1 MKKLIFE
8 KSFTQQEP
16 IPEDG
21 ISKAVNVLNSGRL
34 HRYNVVKGELSETS
48 LLEEEYANWQGSM
61 VLCTPPWSGW
71 RSMLILI
78 R

>member
-1 MKKLIFE
+1 MDKLIFK

-21 ISKAVNVLNSGRL
+21 ISNAIKIMSTGRL

-48 LLEEEYANWQGSM
+48 LLEEEYFSSPRY
-61 VLCTPPWSGW
+61 L
-71 RSMLILI
+71 
-78 R
+78 